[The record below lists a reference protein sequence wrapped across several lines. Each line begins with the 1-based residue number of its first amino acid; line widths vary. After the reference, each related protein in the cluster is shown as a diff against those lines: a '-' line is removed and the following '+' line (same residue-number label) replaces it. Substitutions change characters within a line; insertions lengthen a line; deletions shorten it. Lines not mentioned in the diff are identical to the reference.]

1 MKKVIVLILA
11 MGALMTSCG
20 DDFLSKFPNTQVSEG
35 NFYNRRSVVC
45 CCKRLL

>member
-35 NFYNRRSVVC
+35 NFYKTEDQLSAAVV
-45 CCKRLL
+45 